1 MGGRRDQ
8 NPSSFFRLIDP
19 GTPDH
24 RNSYFS
30 IHIDYQTIGRYEPV
44 VLNLLLFGYSSQ
56 SDQRRRK
63 KPENGGDRNRIE
75 IGNWD
80 RSIYAF
86 SEKPGETGTDLFMI
100 NTQVARPS
108 AKSTIK

>member
-1 MGGRRDQ
+1 MSGRRDQ

-80 RSIYAF
+80 RS
-86 SEKPGETGTDLFMI
+86 ETGTDLFMRS
-100 NTQVARPS
+100 ARNREKPGQ
-108 AKSTIK
+108 IYL